1 MLYVQRAFEVAP
13 GESLKPSWS
22 LGVFVQD
29 GM

>member
-1 MLYVQRAFEVAP
+1 VQRAFEVSP